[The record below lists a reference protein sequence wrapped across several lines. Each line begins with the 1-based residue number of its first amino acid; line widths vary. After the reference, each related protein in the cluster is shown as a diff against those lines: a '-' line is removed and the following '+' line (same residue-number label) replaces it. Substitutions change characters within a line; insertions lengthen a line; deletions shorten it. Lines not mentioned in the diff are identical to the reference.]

1 MIELTFLFKSLVGLA
16 IAVITGFIRRLYAQQ
31 DKQNEALRQLGN
43 EQIRSDERFSAHKA
57 HTQERL
63 DETAKRLERIEGK
76 LDSLPREIAVQIQ
89 READRGQ
96 AQ

>member
-1 MIELTFLFKSLVGLA
+1 MDEFAFVFKSLSALA
-16 IAVITGFIRRLYAQQ
+16 MAAITGFVRRLYLQQ
-31 DKQNEALRQLGN
+31 DKQNEALRQLEN
-43 EQIRSDERFSAHKA
+43 EQIRSDERFAAHKVY
-57 HTQERL
+57 TQERL

-76 LDSLPREIAVQIQ
+76 LDNLPREIAVQIQ

>member
-31 DKQNEALRQLGN
+31 DKQNEALRQLEN

-57 HTQERL
+57 HTRERL
-63 DETAKRLERIEGK
+63 DETAKRLERMESKI
-76 LDSLPREIAVQIQ
+76 DNLPREIAAQMQ